1 MVDTVCPRV
10 ASMIKQILY
19 LSDDLSILLELL
31 AVNVAI
37 AFVES
42 DLLPEFLAKSN
53 CVAAIFIDL
62 STLNVVKSID
72 AGITFKFYQ
81 LVNTIQTFFYTIKN
95 HCKNLTYTIYR

>member
-1 MVDTVCPRV
+1 M
-10 ASMIKQILY
+10 
-19 LSDDLSILLELL
+19 LELL

-72 AGITFKFYQ
+72 AGITFKFY
-81 LVNTIQTFFYTIKN
+81 
-95 HCKNLTYTIYR
+95 